1 MIKIAPLEFEYK
13 LVVVTRKD
21 LKLSNGKLA
30 VQVAHA
36 AVECALSTKK
46 HNALWFSRWDAEGA
60 KKVVVKVP
68 VLEDFF
74 PLKMKAEALG
84 IATVVIADAGLTEIP
99 PGTETVLGIGPAPN
113 TLIDQVTGNLPLL

>member
-21 LKLSNGKLA
+21 LKLSPGKLS

-46 HNALWFSRWDAEGA
+46 HHAAWFSRWDAEGA

-68 VLEDFF
+68 TLEDFYS
-74 PLKMKAEALG
+74 LKMKAEDLG
-84 IATVVIADAGLTEIP
+84 IATVIIADAGLTEIP
-99 PGTETVLGIGPAPN
+99 PGTETVLGLGPAPN
-113 TLIDQVTGNLPLL
+113 TLIDQVTGDLPLL